1 MDFSITIDNL
11 DGNPTMSWTKSGDIS
26 TNVWYT
32 TNIEQGTFFQN
43 PDFGVNLR
51 DINKVT
57 VNNIDLIKQRLEKAY
72 NWLLTT
78 GKAKQLIVIVEP
90 DLMNINRVNY
100 KIEIYQA
107 DGIPVTITDFVTVG
121 GASDSFTI

>member
-1 MDFSITIDNL
+1 MDFSITIDAL
-11 DGNPTMSWTKSGDIS
+11 DGVPTMSWTKSSDIS

-32 TNIEQGTFFQN
+32 TNTEKGTFFQN
-43 PDFGVNLR
+43 PDFGVKLR

-57 VNNIDLIKQRLEKAY
+57 DNNIDLIKQRLEKAY

-78 GKAKQLIVIVEP
+78 GKAKQLKVIVEK
-90 DLMNINRVNY
+90 DSRSVYRVNY

-107 DGIPVTITDFVTVG
+107 DGVPVSISDFVTVG
-121 GASDSFTI
+121 GASDSFTL